1 MDRID
6 DMQAFVAVVQEGS
19 FTRAAEQLDTSPQ
32 MISKQVSRLEERL
45 GVRLLNR
52 TTRRVHLT
60 EAGERFAGRAE
71 TLLEDFADL
80 ENQLGDYQ
88 AEVQGQLRI
97 SAPASFATLHLPR
110 LLCDFQQA
118 FPKIRI
124 DLQLNDR
131 KVDIIDEGFDV
142 ALRIGHLEDSSLIA
156 RYLAPIRLVRCASP
170 AYLDAH
176 GRPQSESDLKSH
188 QFLGYS
194 YTRQVDYPGTVALES
209 NNGEILMKCAIEGA
223 GIAQQPTFICG
234 QAIQEGKLEVLLP
247 EAEPKPLGLYAVYA
261 HRKLL
266 APKVRSFIEF
276 IDGYFGDVPSWD
288 QPSKH

>member
-19 FTRAAEQLDTSPQ
+19 FTRAAEHLDTSPQ

-52 TTRRVHLT
+52 TTRKVHLT
-60 EAGERFAGRAE
+60 EVGEGFAARAE
-71 TLLEDFADL
+71 ALLEDFADL

-97 SAPASFATLHLPR
+97 TAPASFATLHLPR

-142 ALRIGHLEDSSLIA
+142 ALRIGHLDDSSLIA
-156 RYLAPIRLVRCASP
+156 RHLAPIRLVRCASP
-170 AYLDAH
+170 AYLDKY
-176 GRPQSESDLKSH
+176 GRPQNETDLKSH

-194 YTRQVDYPGTVALES
+194 YTRQVEYPGKVILES
-209 NNGEILMKCAIEGA
+209 NNGEILMKCAIEGV

-247 EAEPKPLGLYAVYA
+247 ESEPKPLALYAVYA

-276 IDGYFGDVPSWD
+276 IDGYFGDTPVWD
-288 QPSKH
+288 QLDQH

>member
-19 FTRAAEQLDTSPQ
+19 FTRAADRLDTSPQ

-52 TTRRVHLT
+52 TTRKVHLT
-60 EAGERFAGRAE
+60 EAGERFASRAA
-71 TLLEDFADL
+71 TLLEDFTDL
-80 ENQLGDYQ
+80 ENLLGDYQ
-88 AEVQGQLRI
+88 ADIQGQLRI
-97 SAPASFATLHLPR
+97 TAPASFATLHLPR

-142 ALRIGHLEDSSLIA
+142 ALRIGQLDDSSLIA

-170 AYLDAH
+170 AYLDQY
-176 GRPQSESDLKSH
+176 GRPRNEADLKSH

-194 YTRQVDYPGTVALES
+194 YTRQVAYPGKVALES

-234 QAIQEGKLEVLLP
+234 RAIQEGKLEVLLP
-247 EAEPKPLGLYAVYA
+247 ESEPEPMGLYAVFA

-266 APKVRSFIEF
+266 APKVRCFIDF
-276 IDGYFGDVPSWD
+276 IDGYFGEVPSWD
-288 QPSKH
+288 RPGQT